1 VRCLALVLVGLSLW
15 SGQVPKIVYTKV
27 FPGSGTP
34 YIAISVDRSGSGE
47 FNDSPSGEDP
57 IHFQLKPQ
65 ETEEIFE
72 LAQKLDFFSQPLE
85 SGLKVAN
92 LGLKTFRYED
102 GEKRNEVKFNYSRN
116 PAGVVLEDWFDR
128 IATTAQHM
136 IRLDRAAQYDRLG
149 VDRELLLLEV
159 SLDKKRLAGAQMLLP
174 VLDRIA
180 NNSSYMN
187 RARERAANIAAIL
200 RGERSKQSK

>member
-1 VRCLALVLVGLSLW
+1 
-15 SGQVPKIVYTKV
+15 
-27 FPGSGTP
+27 
-34 YIAISVDRSGSGE
+34 
-47 FNDSPSGEDP
+47 
-57 IHFQLKPQ
+57 LKPQ